1 MTRFRLT
8 PKAQDD
14 LSDIWDRTVE
24 TWGHEQAER
33 YLRDIQ
39 AAVERFA
46 ANPSL
51 ALRSDDIRPGYRR
64 FRVGQ
69 RIVFF
74 RERDE
79 AIEIVRILHGHMD
92 FTRHL

>member
-1 MTRFRLT
+1 MTRYRLT

-14 LSDIWDRTVE
+14 LSEIWDRTNE
-24 TWGHEQAER
+24 KWGREQAER

-39 AAVERFA
+39 RAVERFA
-46 ANPSL
+46 QSPSL
-51 ALRSDDIRPGYRR
+51 ARRSDDIRPGYRR
-64 FRVGQ
+64 FRVGAHV
-69 RIVFF
+69 VFF
-74 RERDE
+74 RQGEE